1 MRREGCPS
9 GGAIS
14 RAEHEAAAVAARVC
28 CSLSLTNRFFLASAQ
43 LGTRHSLYFFL
54 PPSHWFVCEDKPT
67 TQASRD
73 AAFTAGLR
81 RLTALVV
88 AWPLFVFRFGRRFIL
103 LRKIRRETCPLL
115 TIAGS
120 VSFKRRK
127 KTSERTCRTL
137 LEMKPASTQSE
148 ATCFPMRW
156 PKDRSLQRD
165 WLKFAEYRL
174 FCCEGVL
181 L

>member
-1 MRREGCPS
+1 MAPSLARSTRPPLSPRVSAVRSLLQTASFLRAPNSEHVTHSISFCP
-9 GGAIS
+9 
-14 RAEHEAAAVAARVC
+14 
-28 CSLSLTNRFFLASAQ
+28 
-43 LGTRHSLYFFL
+43 
-54 PPSHWFVCEDKPT
+54 PHWFVCEDKPT

-174 FCCEGVL
+174 FCSEGVL